1 MATFY
6 EKRLKV
12 GSNGIKILG
21 NQHPKHRRNKQQSA
35 TAKYANEQPSAHQVR
50 GHHLHLRL
58 HQGAIQI
65 KKTKE
70 DVESALIESA
80 LRENSKKL
88 IIFFNCIYFI
98 YIRLDTINIRLFSG
112 DYINP
117 IKEKSY
123 SSRSERRTMKPYLA
137 YAIVIICMQNVQAQ
151 EIAFQPSLR
160 DQLLYGSVELPLD
173 SLPQTPK
180 RKLIPAN
187 ASFMEKYLWDEDGLF
202 RKMGLASPLTSEVRK
217 NELSLRRGMLTAH
230 LIGGIVTL
238 GSMYT
243 AIYYGQQMLNGHTER
258 SYRNNHQLFV
268 ITTIIS
274 YSATGLLSVLSPPPM
289 IRRNEVSTITIH
301 KALAWVHFTGMV
313 LTPLLGTLIKRRATT
328 SQLAHFHQ
336 ASAYITAAALTAS
349 MIVITF

>member
-1 MATFY
+1 M
-6 EKRLKV
+6 
-12 GSNGIKILG
+12 
-21 NQHPKHRRNKQQSA
+21 
-35 TAKYANEQPSAHQVR
+35 
-50 GHHLHLRL
+50 
-58 HQGAIQI
+58 
-65 KKTKE
+65 
-70 DVESALIESA
+70 
-80 LRENSKKL
+80 
-88 IIFFNCIYFI
+88 
-98 YIRLDTINIRLFSG
+98 INIRLFLKNFVSQ
-112 DYINP
+112 
-117 IKEKSY
+117 IKNI
-123 SSRSERRTMKPYLA
+123 SSLSLSERWTMKRSLA
-137 YAIVIICMQNVQAQ
+137 CAIVVICMQNVQAQ
-151 EIAFQPSLR
+151 EIAYRPSLR
-160 DQLLYGSVELPLD
+160 DQLLYGSVELPFD

-202 RKMGLASPLTSEVRK
+202 RKMGLASPLTPEARKSELK
-217 NELSLRRGMLTAH
+217 LRRGMLTAH

-268 ITTIIS
+268 TTTIVS

-301 KALAWVHFTGMV
+301 KALAWVHFTGMII
-313 LTPLLGTLIKRRATT
+313 TPILGTLINRHATS
-328 SQLAHFHQ
+328 SQTAHFHQ